1 MRKNK
6 IVILFCMLCVCVS
19 VFTGRIARASELG
32 ERYRLCKVLILS
44 RHNLRS
50 PTTSGSRVL
59 YSLSPYRWFDWTA
72 GPGELSMKG
81 GQLETIM
88 GQYFRQWLEDEGLIA
103 ANYVPEIGEM
113 RFYANSYQ
121 RTIAT
126 ARYFASGMLPMANI
140 RVERHLALNERDAVF
155 LPKTPTMHWKTR

>member
-1 MRKNK
+1 
-6 IVILFCMLCVCVS
+6 
-19 VFTGRIARASELG
+19 
-32 ERYRLCKVLILS
+32 
-44 RHNLRS
+44 
-50 PTTSGSRVL
+50 
-59 YSLSPYRWFDWTA
+59 
-72 GPGELSMKG
+72 MKG

-155 LPKTPTMHWKTR
+155 LPKTPSLIPGTSMISSIHEKSPLASLKATIAAALESPMPGRVFSSSMPALLISTGFSSKKSSAK